1 MYSGVRSIV
10 PWSVS
15 VPSQDGHRQRP
26 SRLVAAAAVTAL
38 ALTACGGGGGDAAQ
52 ALSGPDAPAATGARS
67 LAGVCPDPV
76 VVQTSWWPESTHGG
90 LYQLLG
96 GRVALDGT
104 RKTLRGPLLDQGTD
118 TGVQLEVRPG
128 GPARGQQSVAALMK
142 ADPSITL
149 GQQATEETVLGWA
162 QGIPTV
168 GVIAPFYVDPVVFI
182 WDKKKHPDFTS
193 IQDVGQTDTTVYTF
207 RSANTDYLLGSGI
220 LRSSQVDYSYDGS
233 PSLFTAK
240 PDSVVGGF
248 STNEPFIYRSM
259 GRDVDYAYVAD
270 TGYPDYR
277 NTLTVRAADR
287 EKLAPC
293 LRRLVPV
300 LQRGMID
307 FMAKPAPTLA
317 RIVALN
323 TSYKTSFPYPQ
334 AQAEYGVK
342 VMKDDGL
349 VADPREG
356 GFGSFDPSRNSRML
370 DILRP
375 IYAAQRQTLPADLTA
390 DAIATNEYVDP
401 SIRMGS

>member
-1 MYSGVRSIV
+1 MRSFVRSNR

-15 VPSQDGHRQRP
+15 ARSRPGHRPR
-26 SRLVAAAAVTAL
+26 RLLAAATAAGL
-38 ALTACGGGGGDAAQ
+38 ALTACGSGDDPQAA
-52 ALSGPDAPAATGARS
+52 AGPAAPPAAGDRS
-67 LAGVCPDPV
+67 LAGICPDPV

-96 GRVALDGT
+96 GKTTLDDS
-104 RKTLRGPLLDQGTD
+104 RKTLRGPLVDGGKD
-118 TGVQLEVRPG
+118 TGVQLEIRPG

-142 ADPSITL
+142 ADPGITL

-162 QGIPTV
+162 QGMPTV
-168 GVIAPFYVDPVVFI
+168 GVLAPFYVDPVVFI
-182 WDKKKHPDFTS
+182 WDRTKHPEFTS
-193 IQDVGQTDTTVYTF
+193 IQDVGQTDATVYTF

-220 LRSSQVDYSYDGS
+220 LRPSQVDYSYDGS

-240 PDSVVGGF
+240 PESVVGGF

-277 NTLTVRAADR
+277 NTLTVREADR
-287 EKLAPC
+287 EELGPC
-293 LRRLVPV
+293 LRRLVPA

-307 FMAKPAPTLA
+307 FMAEPAPTLA

-323 TSYKTSFPYPQ
+323 TSYQTSFPYPQ
-334 AQAEYGVK
+334 AQADYGVK

-349 VADPREG
+349 VADPRQG
-356 GFGSFDPSRNSRML
+356 GFGSFDRSRVSRMI

-375 IYAAQRQTLPADLTA
+375 IYTAQRLTVPDALTA
-390 DAIATNEYVDP
+390 DAVATNEYVDP
-401 SIRMGS
+401 SIRMGR

>member
-1 MYSGVRSIV
+1 MVGLALAGCSGDTGGQ
-10 PWSVS
+10 P
-15 VPSQDGHRQRP
+15 
-26 SRLVAAAAVTAL
+26 AAA
-38 ALTACGGGGGDAAQ
+38 G
-52 ALSGPDAPAATGARS
+52 SGAPAPAAAGDRS
-67 LAGVCPDPV
+67 LAGICPDPV

-90 LYQLLG
+90 LYQLVDSRATVDETKKL
-96 GRVALDGT
+96 
-104 RKTLRGPLLDQGTD
+104 LRGPLLDQGKD
-118 TGVQLEVRPG
+118 TGVQLEIRPG
-128 GPARGQQSVAALMK
+128 GPARGQQPVASLMK
-142 ADPSITL
+142 SDPSITI
-149 GQQATEETVLGWA
+149 GQQATEETVLAWA

-168 GVIAPFYVDPVVFI
+168 GVLAPFFVDPVVFI
-182 WDKKKHPDFTS
+182 WDKTEHPEFTS
-193 IQDVGQTDTTVYTF
+193 IQDVGQTDATVYTF

-220 LRSSQVDYSYDGS
+220 LRDSQVDYSYDGS

-259 GRDVDYAYVAD
+259 GRQVDYAYVAD

-287 EKLAPC
+287 EKLGPC
-293 LRRLVPV
+293 LRRLVPA

-323 TSYKTSFPYPQ
+323 TGYKASFPYPL

-349 VADPREG
+349 VTDPREG
-356 GFGSFDPSRNSRML
+356 GFGSFDRSRNNRMIN
-370 DILRP
+370 ILRP
-375 IYAAQRQTLPADLTA
+375 IYAAQRVDLPADLTA

-401 SIRMGS
+401 TIRMGR